1 MFGQSKATYAE
12 IQLFFAGINEM
23 VTFPGLSVSVSDR
36 GGLGLKMY
44 EKRRLGCVFCHNR
57 MVPTVSVCSMSRK
70 CRTIPFSGRFLESC
84 YIAHPRSRAKVSGK
98 PVRGYEIGGKTAFR
112 QEKCCTIRNL
122 PRKSE
127 SCNKIRR
134 FLPWSRCS
142 QLPELIGRFVPAT
155 FAVKRSGESIDS
167 GYSCESELVL
177 HCFAERSQIQIRVFI
192 CQVSENPM

>member
-1 MFGQSKATYAE
+1 MDNHFRRKLHENIVKTRVLQSGFWNAK
-12 IQLFFAGINEM
+12 
-23 VTFPGLSVSVSDR
+23 VTAWR
-36 GGLGLKMY
+36 C
-44 EKRRLGCVFCHNR
+44 KRHC
-57 MVPTVSVCSMSRK
+57 MSRK
-70 CRTIPFSGRFLESC
+70 CCTIPIFGRFLESC
-84 YIAHPRSRAKVSGK
+84 YIAHPRSHGKVPK
-98 PVRGYEIGGKTAFR
+98 NPVRGYGIRGKTAFR
-112 QEKCCTIRNL
+112 QEKCRMIRNL
-122 PRKSE
+122 SRKSE
-127 SCNKIRR
+127 SCDKIRR

>member
-1 MFGQSKATYAE
+1 MDNHFRRKLHENIVKTRVLQSGFWNAK
-12 IQLFFAGINEM
+12 
-23 VTFPGLSVSVSDR
+23 VTAWR
-36 GGLGLKMY
+36 C
-44 EKRRLGCVFCHNR
+44 KRHC
-57 MVPTVSVCSMSRK
+57 MSRK
-70 CRTIPFSGRFLESC
+70 CCTIPIFGRFLESC
-84 YIAHPRSRAKVSGK
+84 YIAHPRSHGKVPK
-98 PVRGYEIGGKTAFR
+98 NPVRGYGIRGKTAFR
-112 QEKCCTIRNL
+112 QEKCCMIRNL

-127 SCNKIRR
+127 SCDKIRR

>member
-1 MFGQSKATYAE
+1 MGDVSGTLGSSLIKRIKIYGKKGESALDA
-12 IQLFFAGINEM
+12 FFLRWLHASGRFD
-23 VTFPGLSVSVSDR
+23 TF
-36 GGLGLKMY
+36 
-44 EKRRLGCVFCHNR
+44 CV
-57 MVPTVSVCSMSRK
+57 PK
-70 CRTIPFSGRFLESC
+70 CRTIPFLGCFLESC

-127 SCNKIRR
+127 SCDKIRR

>member
-1 MFGQSKATYAE
+1 MKSGA
-12 IQLFFAGINEM
+12 LDVFFAIIAWSRPFRYVLCPVN
-23 VTFPGLSVSVSDR
+23 VARFHFSA
-36 GGLGLKMY
+36 
-44 EKRRLGCVFCHNR
+44 VFWNR
-57 MVPTVSVCSMSRK
+57 AT
-70 CRTIPFSGRFLESC
+70 
-84 YIAHPRSRAKVSGK
+84 IAHPRSRAKVSGK

-112 QEKCCTIRNL
+112 QENVDTIRNL

-127 SCNKIRR
+127 SCDKIRR

>member
-1 MFGQSKATYAE
+1 MDNHFRRKLHENIVKTRVLQSGFWNAK
-12 IQLFFAGINEM
+12 
-23 VTFPGLSVSVSDR
+23 VTAWR
-36 GGLGLKMY
+36 C
-44 EKRRLGCVFCHNR
+44 KRHC
-57 MVPTVSVCSMSRK
+57 MSRK
-70 CRTIPFSGRFLESC
+70 CCTIPIFGRFLESC
-84 YIAHPRSRAKVSGK
+84 YIAHPRSHGKVPK
-98 PVRGYEIGGKTAFR
+98 NPVRGYGIRGKTAFR
-112 QEKCCTIRNL
+112 QEKCRMIRNL

-127 SCNKIRR
+127 SCDKIRR

>member
-1 MFGQSKATYAE
+1 MRFPCHGH
-12 IQLFFAGINEM
+12 M
-23 VTFPGLSVSVSDR
+23 VSSVSARSA
-36 GGLGLKMY
+36 L
-44 EKRRLGCVFCHNR
+44 
-57 MVPTVSVCSMSRK
+57 RK
-70 CRTIPFSGRFLESC
+70 CRTIPFFGHFLESC
-84 YIAHPRSRAKVSGK
+84 YIAHPVVAR
-98 PVRGYEIGGKTAFR
+98 
-112 QEKCCTIRNL
+112 KC
-122 PRKSE
+122 RKSRFGGME
-127 SCNKIRR
+127 YVEKPHFGRKNVARFEICPENRNRATKIRR